1 MRPTIDSN
9 FKSGAGCLTLF
20 ALPFAAVG
28 VVTGYIAIKQLI
40 EGPQDWEKTFMLGIF
55 SLVFG
60 GVGFGLIIAAQWG
73 KGKVREEGEL
83 QQRHP
88 GEPWMWKSEW
98 AAGRIKGSD
107 QTTMWF
113 AWGFAILWNLISCPM
128 LFFLPPE
135 IEKGNYV
142 AAIGL
147 LFPLVGLGLLWWA
160 VKSTLRYRKFGSS
173 YLQLDTVPGVIGGKL
188 RGTIHSR
195 LQEKPSEGI
204 KVSLHCVR
212 RQQSR
217 GKNNSSSE
225 KLLWEQSYILGPENL
240 YRGREGLDLPVEF
253 HIPYR
258 SLPSDDSDP
267 YNKIIW
273 RVGTGAQLAGVDYQT
288 QFDAPVF
295 KTADSAPEAPREPVY
310 GFAPVS
316 VPQFDPKQATID
328 VRPSPLGGAE
338 YYFAAARNKGAAA
351 AITFFFLLFAAI
363 TAGLYYFGAPLLF
376 PIVFGLFCLLM
387 LLFVM
392 DVLFASTRVIIEDGK
407 VRVVRSTLG
416 YRSVKEVPYS
426 DVKDVKVKIGMQQ
439 QATMTQSARAY
450 YDIQIHRRSGRK
462 ITAGSSVPDKRE
474 AEWLAEQMLLQIA
487 GG

>member
-1 MRPTIDSN
+1 M
-9 FKSGAGCLTLF
+9 
-20 ALPFAAVG
+20 
-28 VVTGYIAIKQLI
+28 
-40 EGPQDWEKTFMLGIF
+40 
-55 SLVFG
+55 
-60 GVGFGLIIAAQWG
+60 
-73 KGKVREEGEL
+73 
-83 QQRHP
+83 
-88 GEPWMWKSEW
+88 
-98 AAGRIKGSD
+98 
-107 QTTMWF
+107 
-113 AWGFAILWNLISCPM
+113 
-128 LFFLPPE
+128 PPE

-173 YLQLDTVPGVIGGKL
+173 YLQLDTLPGVIGGKL

-195 LQEKPSEGI
+195 LPEKPAAGVKI
-204 KVSLHCVR
+204 SLHCVQR
-212 RQQSR
+212 RDSR
-217 GKNNSSSE
+217 GKNSSSSE
-225 KLLWEQSYILGPENL
+225 KLLWEQSYTLGPENL

-253 HIPYR
+253 HIPYD

-267 YNKIIW
+267 CDKIIW

-450 YDIQIHRRSGRK
+450 YDIQIHRQSGRK